1 LASHFGCNW
10 PVAGWAMCNEATMQ
24 ACRIPSH
31 SNLHLVKVVPLFAG
45 HCGHC
50 GDCCRS
56 LHGRGN
62 PSIASF
68 VDACIGWGML

>member
-1 LASHFGCNW
+1 
-10 PVAGWAMCNEATMQ
+10 MCNEATMQ
-24 ACRIPSH
+24 ACSVPSH
-31 SNLHLVKVVPLFAG
+31 SNLHFVKVVPLFAG

-56 LHGRGN
+56 LHGREN